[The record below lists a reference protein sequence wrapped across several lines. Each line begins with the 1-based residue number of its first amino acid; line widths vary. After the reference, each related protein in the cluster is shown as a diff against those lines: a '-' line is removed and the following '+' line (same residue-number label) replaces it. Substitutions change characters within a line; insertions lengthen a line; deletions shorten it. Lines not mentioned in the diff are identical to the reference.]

1 MNKSDIRRFQ
11 DEAAS
16 GYDRVEDA
24 QVATGMAQVAMLAE
38 IALQLAKQREP
49 SEALLNTID
58 NLRIEI
64 EGLKEQIAAEQRE
77 RQSVEEYAET
87 LEKRIEHLEDV
98 LQAQLER

>member
-1 MNKSDIRRFQ
+1 MDQSVIRQFQ
-11 DEAAS
+11 DEAQQA
-16 GYDRVEDA
+16 YERLPQPEAAHNA
-24 QVATGMAQVAMLAE
+24 QVVMLAE

-64 EGLKEQIAAEQRE
+64 GGLKEQIAAEQRE